1 MIFMPTQ
8 YTGELQPCNPCPS
21 GRFHLTCS
29 TGFICFPCGW
39 FFNRGRQ
46 GFVCDCVSRLLLPR
60 PPRRLL
66 LHVFARGSSRCCPS
80 ARLPPSSVLRSWLRF
95 LPLPPL
101 SRLPPSAALP
111 PLAVLRS
118 SYRGVRRGWV
128 LEGARRVLEGARKV
142 LEWCS
147 KVLEGAQM
155 HKLLNRDPGD
165 RGRSYLSARPLGAS
179 PAERGRTSTRCR
191 FFLPPGS
198 KRPAS
203 SRPASSRPALRG
215 QLPRGQPPRGQ
226 PPRGQPPRGQP
237 PRGQLFEASS
247 SRPASSRPGRR
258 LRRGGCW
265 EGREGI
271 EFDKRVLNLIR
282 NRS

>member
-1 MIFMPTQ
+1 MCQGACLIFMPTQ

-128 LEGARRVLEGARKV
+128 LEGARRVLEG
-142 LEWCS
+142 CS
-147 KVLEGAQM
+147 KVLERCSNGARRCS
-155 HKLLNRDPGD
+155 KVLKCTNYSIVTPGTEE
-165 RGRSYLSARPLGAS
+165 GLI
-179 PAERGRTSTRCR
+179 C
-191 FFLPPGS
+191 
-198 KRPAS
+198 
-203 SRPASSRPALRG
+203 LRG
-215 QLPRGQPPRGQ
+215 LWGQAPPNEAEPRRDAVSSFLRG
-226 PPRGQPPRGQP
+226 PSGQPPRGQP